1 MIKMRKGGTKKM
13 EQTENKQQYNRY
25 TSKHNN
31 NIKGKGARHPY

>member
-1 MIKMRKGGTKKM
+1 M